1 MALKNMDCKSFESEL
16 MDLVLTPD
24 STPSVAAVA
33 HMKSCPPCAE
43 EYVSFQQTFSLLDT
57 WKAPE
62 PTPYFDQKLAVLLR
76 EEQAAPRMG
85 WFESLMTR
93 IRFNTG
99 RNFRPAMVGALS
111 LALMVGGGSIF
122 VVAPFQ
128 SSQPAQASAAINDL
142 QILDRNEQAVQQLDE
157 LQQDDDN
164 GSQPNQDQTPAA
176 DSNNLDEAADS
187 KPWPT

>member
-16 MDLVLTPD
+16 MDLVLTPE

-33 HMKSCPPCAE
+33 HMKSCPPCAA
-43 EYVSFQQTFSLLDT
+43 EYVSFQQTFGVLDT
-57 WKAPE
+57 WTAPE

-93 IRFNTG
+93 LRFNTG

-111 LALMVGGGSIF
+111 LALMVAGGSVIA
-122 VVAPFQ
+122 VTPF
-128 SSQPAQASAAINDL
+128 PVNHPVQASAAVNDL
-142 QILDRNEQAVQQLDE
+142 QILDRNEQAFQQLDE
-157 LQQDDDN
+157 LQQDDD
-164 GSQPNQDQTPAA
+164 SSSKTNQDQTPAA
-176 DSNNLDEAADS
+176 
-187 KPWPT
+187 PPTT

>member
-1 MALKNMDCKSFESEL
+1 MATKNMDCKSFESEL
-16 MDLVLTPD
+16 MDLVLTAD

-62 PTPYFDQKLAVLLR
+62 PTLYFDQKLAVLLR

-99 RNFRPAMVGALS
+99 RNFRPAMVAALS
-111 LALMVGGGSIF
+111 LALMVGGGSVF

-128 SSQPAQASAAINDL
+128 ANQPAPASATVNDL
-142 QILDRNEQAVQQLDE
+142 QILDRNEQAFQQLDE
-157 LQQDDDN
+157 LQQDDDS
-164 GSQPNQDQTPAA
+164 GSQPHQDQAPAA
-176 DSNNLDEAADS
+176 
-187 KPWPT
+187 PPTT

>member
-1 MALKNMDCKSFESEL
+1 MASKNMDCKSFESEL

-24 STPSVAAVA
+24 STSSVAAVA
-33 HMKSCPPCAE
+33 HMKSCPPCTE

-93 IRFNTG
+93 MRFNTG

-111 LALMVGGGSIF
+111 LALVVAGGS
-122 VVAPFQ
+122 VVAVSPF
-128 SSQPAQASAAINDL
+128 PANHPVQASAAVNDL
-142 QILDRNEQAVQQLDE
+142 QILDRNEQAFQQMDA

-164 GSQPNQDQTPAA
+164 SAQPAQNAA
-176 DSNNLDEAADS
+176 
-187 KPWPT
+187 PTAQPTS

>member
-1 MALKNMDCKSFESEL
+1 MALNNMDCKSFESEL

-33 HMKSCPPCAE
+33 HMKACPPCAE

-76 EEQAAPRMG
+76 EEQAAPRMS

-93 IRFNTG
+93 MRLNTG
-99 RNFRPAMVGALS
+99 RSFRPAMAGALS
-111 LALMVGGGSIF
+111 LALLVGGGS
-122 VVAPFQ
+122 VLVPLHGN
-128 SSQPAQASAAINDL
+128 QPVPASAAIKDL
-142 QILDRNEQAVQQLDE
+142 QILDRNEQAFQQLDE
-157 LQQDDDN
+157 LQQEDDN
-164 GSQPNQDQTPAA
+164 GSQPSQDQV
-176 DSNNLDEAADS
+176 
-187 KPWPT
+187 PTASPTT